1 MRKHKIFF
9 SFTIHDP
16 TVRFDPAKLRT
27 VLRRIPIWQSLATM
41 LFFFSHKMRGR
52 YPNPSLRRLSDLFI
66 YFLYKKKTLYTHVH
80 SYQRTI
86 WKWHIEDCGFNL
98 RTLAVDSAMQF
109 LGISALGIFR
119 FREIDRVRG
128 NGREKCLKEMELGE
142 KRGTNGPGDLI
153 WWAMLLVDHG
163 LGRRG

>member
-1 MRKHKIFF
+1 M
-9 SFTIHDP
+9 
-16 TVRFDPAKLRT
+16 
-27 VLRRIPIWQSLATM
+27 
-41 LFFFSHKMRGR
+41 
-52 YPNPSLRRLSDLFI
+52 
-66 YFLYKKKTLYTHVH
+66 
-80 SYQRTI
+80 
-86 WKWHIEDCGFNL
+86 